1 MHPYRQTPA
10 CRALLI
16 LLSALLSFAA
26 VQLILGILVEHGPP
40 GVRDPDYAQKVE
52 HVQAR
57 RREGSDQTLVLVLGS
72 LRVEMGLDA
81 ARISTFTPSGQRLLV
96 FNFGLT
102 GSASLLEALC
112 LRRWRRRGP
121 PTRPA
126 DPGGAAGDPEP
137 ARRPSCRRRLDRG
150 SASPRQRGGV
160 PAALSQP
167 AGTVAAA
174 LGSGRSLPCWW
185 QHGDLCQGLGLD
197 PVDLPARPEPLLG
210 PMDNHGWRPFLY
222 ETVTPS
228 QRRRHRDFTR
238 RQYTATLGPFHLAA
252 GPAQAL
258 QETIARCRQEEIPLA
273 LLLMPEAPSFRA
285 LYPLPVQKELDDH
298 LVRLAQA
305 WQVPL
310 MDARGWQEEDD
321 FWDGHHLLPRGARAF
336 SERFLREFPFPLLR
350 QATKQ

>member
-1 MHPYRQTPA
+1 
-10 CRALLI
+10 
-16 LLSALLSFAA
+16 
-26 VQLILGILVEHGPP
+26 
-40 GVRDPDYAQKVE
+40 
-52 HVQAR
+52 
-57 RREGSDQTLVLVLGS
+57 
-72 LRVEMGLDA
+72 MGLDA

-112 LRRWRRRGP
+112 LRRWRTEGL
-121 PTRPA
+121 RPDLLILEVLPA
-126 DPGGAAGDPEP
+126 TLNQPGDHPVEEDWIEALHLRASEVAFLQRYHSRPE
-137 ARRPSCRRRLDRG
+137 RL
-150 SASPRQRGGV
+150 RQRWV
-160 PAALSQP
+160 R
-167 AGTVAAA
+167 
-174 LGSGRSLPCWW
+174 GRSLPCWW

-336 SERFLREFPFPLLR
+336 SERFLREFLFPLLR